1 MADSEVR
8 PEFMK
13 GINEVKQLVSDQVS
27 LKQVNGNLIDG
38 NCLVSL
44 AEAYSKGIN
53 TNGVPVLQT
62 AWNYMCENQSS
73 KVIGKLV
80 DQYKD

>member
-44 AEAYSKGIN
+44 AEA
-53 TNGVPVLQT
+53 
-62 AWNYMCENQSS
+62 
-73 KVIGKLV
+73 
-80 DQYKD
+80 